1 MKRVNPRRLYL
12 FGLRFRSLLD
22 LRVGISVE
30 DNGLLLRVG
39 LASLRSFIVD
49 DDFGE
54 RAPNAT
60 NAAKDIIAYINR
72 NLLEFPKMEISA
84 GWKEL
89 IDKELARFES
99 ALEIDIDALPIFLL
113 EEKRGLNPK
122 TLLSTVE
129 KLIPKAVTP
138 YLSAFAMANLQ
149 DASASL
155 VFDHFTS
162 SGFHTMRAVEDVA
175 RYYYELMTGTSPV
188 TITNGERSYLTLGQI
203 AWKLDREVLVKL
215 PPTRSPTRHLKFVV
229 PMLAALCEMYR
240 NPLSHPEIVKLDEDE
255 GIDVFNKGIDV
266 ISTMVRDVQ
275 IGGKHFD
282 RLRDDYTVFDLPH
295 DPKWR

>member
-1 MKRVNPRRLYL
+1 MRRHL
-12 FGLRFRSLLD
+12 F
-22 LRVGISVE
+22 
-30 DNGLLLRVG
+30 
-39 LASLRSFIVD
+39 
-49 DDFGE
+49 
-54 RAPNAT
+54 
-60 NAAKDIIAYINR
+60 
-72 NLLEFPKMEISA
+72 
-84 GWKEL
+84 
-89 IDKELARFES
+89 
-99 ALEIDIDALPIFLL
+99 
-113 EEKRGLNPK
+113 
-122 TLLSTVE
+122 
-129 KLIPKAVTP
+129 
-138 YLSAFAMANLQ
+138 
-149 DASASL
+149 
-155 VFDHFTS
+155 
-162 SGFHTMRAVEDVA
+162 VA